1 MVEYI
6 KPANQLE
13 LSTSELDEDFA
24 RNLNAAR
31 PGPPRVILRYN
42 LEEKMYKPEPQLE
55 QVTLQYSTEGCLVWR
70 DSEEGHKVVKAKALV
85 DELEAKSVRRSIA
98 ISSAALISGRLSYR
112 SERFLPEAKPP
123 ITTLLEGNAGSDDFC
138 EWMPYR

>member
-1 MVEYI
+1 MSPSKQNFAQPVVEYI

-13 LSTSELDEDFA
+13 LSTPELDEDFA

-55 QVTLQYSTEGCLVWR
+55 QVTVQYSTEGCLVWR

-85 DELEAKSVRRSIA
+85 DELEAKPVRQSTAQTQCCFI
-98 ISSAALISGRLSYR
+98 
-112 SERFLPEAKPP
+112 K
-123 ITTLLEGNAGSDDFC
+123 
-138 EWMPYR
+138 